1 MSIVLIGANY
11 AGAVALETIFKE
23 IKATGKET
31 EYSVTVVSKSTHFY
45 ANPSSP
51 RLFVEPEHLEKVFFS
66 VEEYLKKHS
75 NGTKYEFIHASVD
88 KANFSSKT
96 LELSGGKK
104 LKYDYLVVA
113 SGSRADNPAFKLD
126 GDYVES
132 RNAVKQ
138 LNKTIKDSGSIAIL
152 GGGAT
157 GVETAAEIAYTYPK
171 KNVTLFTGTT
181 GPLAGIGKSAPATS
195 KLEDLGVKIVNNKK
209 FSSIDTS
216 ETGASNISFDDGSTE
231 KFDLYIP
238 SYGLYPNSSFID
250 SKYLNDSG
258 YLVVNENLVVEG
270 HPEVIGFGDIASITE
285 KTVVDIKLS
294 QTKPFTQTVKKNI
307 FNQDVSLLAY
317 ARGKTT
323 TLIPISKKGG
333 IGLMFGWSVPNFL
346 VKSLKAKD
354 FMIPKAGDHFS

>member
-11 AGAVALETIFKE
+11 AGAIALETIFKE
-23 IKATGKET
+23 IEATGKKT
-31 EYSVTVVSKSTHFY
+31 DYSVTVVSKSTHFY
-45 ANPSSP
+45 ANPGAP
-51 RLFVEPEHLEKVFFS
+51 RLLVEPEHLEKVFFS
-66 VEEYLKKHS
+66 VENYLNKHS
-75 NGTKYEFIHASVD
+75 NGTKFEFIHDSVD

-104 LKYDYLVVA
+104 LKYDYLIVA
-113 SGSRADNPAFKLD
+113 TGSRSDNPAFKLD
-126 GDYVES
+126 GNYVES
-132 RNAVKQ
+132 ENAVRE
-138 LNKTIKDSGSIAIL
+138 LNKSIKDSGSIAVL

-181 GPLAGIGKSAPATS
+181 GPLAAICKSAPATS
-195 KLEDLGVKIVNNKK
+195 KLEDIGVKIVNNKK
-209 FSSIDTS
+209 FTSVDTTG
-216 ETGASNISFDDGSTE
+216 TGASNITFDDGTTE
-231 KFDLYIP
+231 KFDFYIP
-238 SYGLYPNSSFID
+238 TYGLYPNSSFID

-258 YLVVNENLVVEG
+258 YLIVDENLVVKG

-285 KTVVDIKLS
+285 KTVVDIKLL

-307 FNQDVSLLAY
+307 FNQDVNLLAY

-323 TLIPISKKGG
+323 TIVPISKKGG
-333 IGLMFGWSVPNFL
+333 IGLMFGWSIPNFIVRL
-346 VKSLKAKD
+346 LKSKD